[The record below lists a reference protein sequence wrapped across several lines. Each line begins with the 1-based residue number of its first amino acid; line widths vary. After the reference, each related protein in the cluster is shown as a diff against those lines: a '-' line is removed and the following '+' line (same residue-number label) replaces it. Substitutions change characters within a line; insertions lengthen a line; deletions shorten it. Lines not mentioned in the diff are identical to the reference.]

1 VTVSDEKFKKNL
13 VFFPNRFRLQETKRG
28 KQLNYSNKT
37 LTEELR
43 TPYSSQYNQVFE
55 LGPYIVVFK
64 LPNIFI
70 VYEEQESSLYL
81 KDHF

>member
-1 VTVSDEKFKKNL
+1 MTVSDEKFKENL
-13 VFFPNRFRLQETKRG
+13 VFFPHRFRLQEMKRG

-37 LTEELR
+37 LLEELR

-64 LPNIFI
+64 LPNLFI
-70 VYEEQESSLYL
+70 VFEEQETSLHL
-81 KDHF
+81 KSHF